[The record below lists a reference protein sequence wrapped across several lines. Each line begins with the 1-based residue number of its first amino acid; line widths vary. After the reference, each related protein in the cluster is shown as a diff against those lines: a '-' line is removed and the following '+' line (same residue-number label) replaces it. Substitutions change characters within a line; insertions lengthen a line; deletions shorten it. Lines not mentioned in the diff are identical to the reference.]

1 MEKLFY
7 FFFTPDVDIQPEK
20 QLLDKVTGICVS
32 EMQGDVWSKPQRVI
46 LEDPG
51 KLALDGREFVQDNV
65 I

>member
-7 FFFTPDVDIQPEK
+7 FFFTPDVDIPPEK
-20 QLLDKVTGICVS
+20 QLLDKVTGIYVS